1 MGPPPMRPT
10 TGPSTTTMIELTLLS
25 WLSPVF
31 PTGGYA
37 YSGGLET
44 AVAEGRMTGP
54 EDLARRIACV
64 LSQGALWND
73 AVLAAAAW
81 RGEDV
86 CDLALALTGSA
97 ERLRE
102 TVDQGRAFREAAT
115 YWVAPPRL
123 PAEVPFPVALGAFSA
138 AAGIGALPMCAT
150 FLHAWASAQA
160 QAAIRL
166 SVTGQ
171 DGAARVLAGLQPVVA
186 ETAARAAE
194 SDLDALGGFAPGPE
208 IDALRH
214 ETLDGRLFLS

>member
-1 MGPPPMRPT
+1 MAGTIR
-10 TGPSTTTMIELTLLS
+10 TTTMIELTLLS

-37 YSGGLET
+37 YSGGLEA
-44 AVAEGRMTGP
+44 AVAEGRVDGA
-54 EDLARRIACV
+54 EALARRIGYV
-64 LSQGALWND
+64 VGQGALWND

-86 CDLALALTGSA
+86 GDLAIALAGSS

-102 TVDQGRAFREAAT
+102 TVDQGRAFRAAAS
-115 YWVAPPRL
+115 YWVTPPDL
-123 PAEVPFPVALGAFSA
+123 QAVAPFPVALGAFSA
-138 AAGIGALPMCAT
+138 AAGIAPLSMCAT

-171 DGAARVLAGLQPVVA
+171 DGAARVLAGLEPLIA
-186 ETAARAAE
+186 ETAARAAD

-208 IDALRH
+208 IDSLRH

>member
-1 MGPPPMRPT
+1 MVAT
-10 TGPSTTTMIELTLLS
+10 TTTTTMIELTLLS

-37 YSGGLET
+37 YSGGLEA
-44 AVAEGRMTGP
+44 AVAEGRVHDAET
-54 EDLARRIACV
+54 LARRIATV
-64 LSQGALWND
+64 VGQGALWND
-73 AVLAAAAW
+73 VVLAMAAW
-81 RGEDV
+81 RGQDV
-86 CDLALALTGSA
+86 TDLAIALAGSA

-102 TVDQGRAFREAAT
+102 TVDQGRAFRAAAV
-115 YWVAPPRL
+115 YWATVPDL
-123 PAEVPFPVALGAFSA
+123 QGDVPFPVALGAFSA
-138 AAGIGALPMCAT
+138 AAGIAPLSMCAT

-171 DGAARVLAGLQPVVA
+171 DGAARVLAGLQPVIA
-186 ETAARAAE
+186 ETAARAAD

-208 IDALRH
+208 IDSLRH

>member
-1 MGPPPMRPT
+1 MAGT
-10 TGPSTTTMIELTLLS
+10 TTITMIELTLLS

-37 YSGGLET
+37 YSGGLEA
-44 AVAEGRMTGP
+44 AVAEGRVDGP
-54 EDLARRIACV
+54 EALARRIGCV
-64 LSQGALWND
+64 MGQGALWND
-73 AVLAAAAW
+73 AVLAMAAW

-86 CDLALALTGSA
+86 GDLAIALAGST

-102 TVDQGRAFREAAT
+102 TVDQGRAFRAAAA
-115 YWVAPPRL
+115 YWVTPPDL
-123 PAEVPFPVALGAFSA
+123 QPDAPFPVALGAFSA
-138 AAGIGALPMCAT
+138 AAGIAPLSMCAT

-171 DGAARVLAGLQPVVA
+171 DGAARVLAGLQPVIA
-186 ETAARAAE
+186 ETAARAAD

-208 IDALRH
+208 IDSLRH